1 MSVTA
6 PIRLEV
12 ENLSWGPPGRAP
24 IIAGVGFSLAP
35 GQRLA
40 VVGPNGAGKSTLLRC
55 LYRQN
60 RPTAGRTMLD
70 GVDPWSV
77 GARETAR
84 KVAAVLQESPG
95 DFPFTVREMVEAGRT
110 PHEAGLFRS
119 SAGHSAVEDA
129 MRRMEVAVLSER
141 RFSAL
146 SGGEKQRTL
155 LTRALAQAPGLLV
168 LDEPTNHLDIRHRL
182 EAMELLKGLDLTI
195 VATLHDLDFASGMAD
210 RVLALSGGRQAAFG
224 TVAEVLKPELIRE
237 CFDVEAE
244 VEPWRG
250 ALRFGFRLPGARA

>member
-1 MSVTA
+1 MA
-6 PIRLEV
+6 PVRLEV

-24 IIAGVGFSLAP
+24 IITGVSLRLAP
-35 GQRLA
+35 GERLA

-60 RPTAGRTMLD
+60 RPTAGRTLID

-77 GARETAR
+77 APREAARR
-84 KVAAVLQESPG
+84 VAAVLQESPG

-119 SAGHSAVEDA
+119 SAGEAAVEAA
-129 MRRMEVAVLSER
+129 MGRMEVAEFSER
-141 RFSAL
+141 RFATL

-155 LTRALAQAPGLLV
+155 LARALAQEPGLLV

-182 EAMELLKGLDLTI
+182 EAMELLRGLDLTI

-210 RVLALSGGRQAAFG
+210 RVLALSRGRQVAFG
-224 TVAEVLKPELIRE
+224 TAAEVLTPARIRE
-237 CFDVEAE
+237 CFDVDAE

-250 ALRFGFRLPGARA
+250 ALRFGFRLPEARA